1 MKLLV
6 GLGNPG
12 SKYET
17 TRHNVGFW
25 WCDQLASKFGIT
37 FEYQSK
43 FFGDVARAK
52 FNGSDIRLLKPQT
65 FMNESGRAVKAIS
78 SFYDI
83 EDTEILVVHDELDL
97 APGIVRLKQG
107 GGHGGHNGIR
117 DIGRHMGLDFWRLR
131 VGIGHPGDKRKV
143 SDYVL
148 RVPEYADESLIQ
160 DGIQRSLDVSSDV
173 VTDSMSQAMLVLH
186 TSNNKL

>member
-12 SKYET
+12 GKYES

-25 WCDQLASKFGIT
+25 WCDQLATKLGVT
-37 FEYQSK
+37 FEHQSK

-52 FNGSDIRLLKPQT
+52 VNGADLRLLKPQT

-83 EDTEILVVHDELDL
+83 DVSEILVVHDELDL
-97 APGIVRLKQG
+97 EPGIVRLKQG

-117 DIGRHMGLDFWRLR
+117 DVGRHLSLSCWRLR
-131 VGIGHPGDKRKV
+131 IGINKPDDKNKVIEYVLGKPSKEDKESIFESIHFAINEIDDFFSGNGSALMNKLNGDKK
-143 SDYVL
+143 
-148 RVPEYADESLIQ
+148 
-160 DGIQRSLDVSSDV
+160 
-173 VTDSMSQAMLVLH
+173 
-186 TSNNKL
+186 